1 MDERKLRLKQLK
13 KASRK
18 ENNRYTALWK
28 ILCFL
33 LLLLAVVVTVAVL
46 AVKLPEMPAM
56 KSLWLLVGE
65 APVKPLLMNLELPL
79 MAVAAVLW
87 VLQIVTAALWY
98 AGRKKWKKTESYLDY
113 RTLKNTLKQEKK
125 MK

>member
-18 ENNRYTALWK
+18 ENCRYTALWK
-28 ILCFL
+28 TLCVL
-33 LLLLAVVVTVAVL
+33 LLLLALVAAVAVL
-46 AVKLPEMPAM
+46 AVKLPELPGIT
-56 KSLWLLVGE
+56 SLWTLVGE
-65 APVKPLLMNLELPL
+65 APVKPLIMSLELPL
-79 MAVAAVLW
+79 MAVAAALW
-87 VLQIVTAALWY
+87 VLHIVTAALCC